1 MSSLQR
7 IPTQASTQKQPR
19 EEETDTI
26 SLLSNYN
33 SRKFNNIT
41 LAHED
46 PHHQINTPKTKRKKL
61 REDKELWSYALLKP
75 LASKPNRDNS
85 N

>member
-7 IPTQASTQKQPR
+7 ISVQASTQKQPQ

-33 SRKFNNIT
+33 SCEFNNII
-41 LAHED
+41 LAHKD
-46 PHHQINTPKTKRKKL
+46 P
-61 REDKELWSYALLKP
+61 YY
-75 LASKPNRDNS
+75 
-85 N
+85 